1 MRCFDLHYCIF
12 LHRALDV
19 LQTIALS
26 GSRKSG
32 FSDAALECVLDCNL
46 PAKYS
51 LRGYLS
57 SSNIIGQGFYDRGKV
72 SIFNASPLLCLA
84 LPCLALPCLAFPQG
98 LGLALPCL
106 ALSCLALP
114 CLVLPC
120 LALPC
125 LVLSCLALS
134 CLALPCLVLPCLVLS
149 CLALPCLVLSCLA
162 LPCLALPCLAQKTTN
177 ILRFIE

>member
-72 SIFNASPLLCLA
+72 SIFNASPLFCLALPYLA
-84 LPCLALPCLAFPQG
+84 LPCLALPCLSFP
-98 LGLALPCL
+98 
-106 ALSCLALP
+106 
-114 CLVLPC
+114 
-120 LALPC
+120 
-125 LVLSCLALS
+125 
-134 CLALPCLVLPCLVLS
+134 
-149 CLALPCLVLSCLA
+149 CLA

>member
-57 SSNIIGQGFYDRGKV
+57 SSNVIGQGFYDRGKV
-72 SIFNASPLLCLA
+72 SIFNASPLLPCLA
-84 LPCLALPCLAFPQG
+84 LPCLALPCLA
-98 LGLALPCL
+98 LP
-106 ALSCLALP
+106 
-114 CLVLPC
+114 
-120 LALPC
+120 
-125 LVLSCLALS
+125 
-134 CLALPCLVLPCLVLS
+134 
-149 CLALPCLVLSCLA
+149 CLA
-162 LPCLALPCLAQKTTN
+162 LPCLALPCLALPCLALPYLTLPCLALPRKLRIFYVSSNDNSLKKYMQSIAYTT
-177 ILRFIE
+177 